1 MFGSV
6 NFVQIIFI
14 PLFGK
19 YLQIL
24 KAHRLF
30 VIGLFVCGVAN
41 IGFGCLELADERVP
55 FLTLSFVIRII
66 SAIGEAAFLT
76 SLYPLATKVSSKYS
90 YRPIKCIKINKYIR
104 EEHMLV
110 MSKTYF
116 KFVDV

>member
-1 MFGSV
+1 MVFGSV

-30 VIGLFVCGVAN
+30 VI
-41 IGFGCLELADERVP
+41 
-55 FLTLSFVIRII
+55 RII

-76 SLYPLATKVSSKYS
+76 SLYPLATKTSSERYRSTILSVMETAFGIGMTTGPAVGGILYKYQGF
-90 YRPIKCIKINKYIR
+90 
-104 EEHMLV
+104 
-110 MSKTYF
+110 YF
-116 KFVDV
+116 PFVVVGGLLLSCSVISA